1 MSFPPSLLEP
11 GMIVE
16 NPARPDW
23 GQGQVQSRVGT
34 IVTVNFEHEG
44 KLTVDA
50 AVITLIPAAD
60 S

>member
-34 IVTVNFEHEG
+34 LITVNFEHEG
-44 KLTVDA
+44 KLTIDA
-50 AVITLIPAAD
+50 AVVSLIPAPD